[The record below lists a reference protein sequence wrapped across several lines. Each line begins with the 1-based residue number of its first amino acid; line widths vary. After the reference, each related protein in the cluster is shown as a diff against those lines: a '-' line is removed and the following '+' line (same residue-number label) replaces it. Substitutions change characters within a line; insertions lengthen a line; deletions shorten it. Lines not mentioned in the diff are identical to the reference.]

1 MFGNGPGAQRPRRA
15 SVSLTDGC
23 DSSTAAGRMIVGV
36 LGSLAEDEHK
46 LTRELKRAAFRT
58 SDDHADASTSAN
70 MRLTD
75 LRL

>member
-1 MFGNGPGAQRPRRA
+1 
-15 SVSLTDGC
+15 VSLTDGC

-46 LTRELKRAAFRT
+46 LTRELKRAAVRT
-58 SDDHADASTSAN
+58 SDDHALTAPTSAN